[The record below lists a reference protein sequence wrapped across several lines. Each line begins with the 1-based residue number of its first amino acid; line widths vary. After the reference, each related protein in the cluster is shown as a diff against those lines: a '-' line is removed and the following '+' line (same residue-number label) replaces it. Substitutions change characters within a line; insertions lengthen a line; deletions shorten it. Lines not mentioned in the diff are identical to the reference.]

1 MRRAVIITARRRT
14 PEETGRLYGL
24 SKRRTKQ
31 IIDMVEKS
39 LAKRGYAHLYYGRSS
54 ANRNGERTLATYP
67 AERKADGGQAQ
78 KKTKSGAAPRT
89 TRKRAKAKP
98 AH

>member
-1 MRRAVIITARRRT
+1 MGVRKMRKPVTISAPRLT

-39 LAKRGYAHLYYGRSS
+39 LAKRSYAKWPFWSS
-54 ANRNGERTLATYP
+54 GDALA
-67 AERKADGGQAQ
+67 
-78 KKTKSGAAPRT
+78 
-89 TRKRAKAKP
+89 
-98 AH
+98 

>member
-1 MRRAVIITARRRT
+1 MRKPVIISAPRLT

-39 LAKRGYAHLYYGRSS
+39 LAKRSHDHLDYDISS
-54 ANRNGERTLATYP
+54 ANKNGNL
-67 AERKADGGQAQ
+67 KANPRG
-78 KKTKSGAAPRT
+78 RT
-89 TRKRAKAKP
+89 TRKAKSSKASRRTRKRATVKIS
-98 AH
+98 H

>member
-1 MRRAVIITARRRT
+1 MRKPVIITAPRLT

-39 LAKRGYAHLYYGRSS
+39 LAKRSYSHLYYDISS
-54 ANRNGERTLATYP
+54 ANRNGNL
-67 AERKADGGQAQ
+67 KANTRG
-78 KKTKSGAAPRT
+78 RT
-89 TRKRAKAKP
+89 TRKAKSSRAARCTSKRARAKIS
-98 AH
+98 H